1 MMSHQPKIRREY
13 LSVDGGQEIRWRK
26 KVVRDLG
33 AERRIAVI
41 RVVQLIW
48 LVFGVLDVLLLF
60 RFALK
65 LLKANPNNM
74 FADLVYNLTEL
85 FLKPFLGLIA
95 SPTFEGGVDL
105 EVAALVA
112 VVVYSLLAWV
122 MARLIWL
129 IFYRPGGRI
138 VSTIEEHDR

>member
-1 MMSHQPKIRREY
+1 MDKETI
-13 LSVDGGQEIRWRK
+13 K
-26 KVVRDLG
+26 KVIRDLG
-33 AERRIAVI
+33 AERRITVI
-41 RVVQLIW
+41 RLVQLIW
-48 LVFGVLDVLLLF
+48 LLFGVLDVLLLF
-60 RFALK
+60 RFVLK

-74 FADLVYNLTEL
+74 FADFVYDLTGP

-95 SPTFEGGVDL
+95 SPTFGGDINL
-105 EVAALVA
+105 EVPALIA

-122 MARLIWL
+122 LARLLWL